1 MSRIGTICLGCA
13 VLLTAGALAACGGEP
28 QAALDASVEEFRLV
42 RDEDGKQV
50 VTGVLVN
57 PNDRA
62 IASATINVDL
72 YDQPVEPGVEPVE
85 TMQVEVREVAP
96 GERKLFKGTVDTRLT
111 LSGAKVGRILVF

>member
-1 MSRIGTICLGCA
+1 MMRIWSKTLGLGFA
-13 VLLTAGALAACGGEP
+13 LLALSLTSCGGEP

-42 RDEDGKQV
+42 REEDGKQV
-50 VTGVLVN
+50 VAGVLVN

-62 IASATINVDL
+62 IASATIDVDL

-85 TMQVEVREVAP
+85 AMKVEVREIAP
-96 GERKLFKGTVDTRLT
+96 GERKPFRATVDTRLR